1 MTFVP
6 RDLGGTVSG
15 DGDNNKETDNEEDG
29 ESDAD
34 KTDMEDVNLNRFTD
48 VISLVVGDGSAVSD
62 ASRDDAAATAEDA
75 ASK

>member
-15 DGDNNKETDNEEDG
+15 DGDNNEETDNEEDG

-34 KTDMEDVNLNRFTD
+34 RTDMEDVNLNRFKD
-48 VISLVVGDGSAVSD
+48 VISMVVGDGSAVYD
-62 ASRDDAAATAEDA
+62 ASRDDAAATAEGA
-75 ASK
+75 ASE